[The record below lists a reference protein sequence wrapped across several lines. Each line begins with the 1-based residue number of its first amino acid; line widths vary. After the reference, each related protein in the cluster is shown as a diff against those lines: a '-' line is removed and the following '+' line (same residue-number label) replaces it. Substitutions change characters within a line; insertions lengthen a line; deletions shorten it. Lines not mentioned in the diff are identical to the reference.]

1 MSASDGQ
8 TIYIPRD
15 LFIWNEAVGRLLE
28 DHVKYSAADLK
39 NSRFV
44 KTLQIHESVT
54 VDGMISEMKKWST
67 ASSVTNKESPTKEFT
82 TSLAHMSEVYS
93 FLYDKMVQNEEQRKK
108 VCDAFL
114 KNALVFVP
122 FRSASTSCIKPQ
134 LKHKLSGSFH
144 VLKDVCWRD
153 PTEVALKLL
162 RDHGKVTTKHL
173 LEGFYHSLSKA
184 SGQQSLA
191 TFFVD
196 QLKVDET
203 PNVDEY
209 LEMASTVAELAGL
222 PSPLPLNDML
232 KVFAI
237 LGRKCIARGHRDSVP
252 IESEVDVNMA
262 SFIRQSL
269 DTSLKCIFPSSGKWV
284 SLSDKPLLLDNKS
297 LGKIFQKESGVHF
310 IDLGDFFQDLRKRST
325 VENRKFVNEKEEMK
339 HNVSLFL
346 KACDIQRLSEC
357 VERNCAPTLVTYQ
370 CVPLQKYFHQMI
382 PAVQRFLYFKKQPV
396 YEELKNEKFAEKL
409 QQMQFASVG
418 KLETVY
424 SLSTHPDVHIRI
436 EEKSGVQPVGS
447 TFCFYVAEEHQE
459 NYDVLNGE
467 MVKLLRVK
475 RQDSSDLSNFLVAV
489 KNYSGGDFE
498 FFLEE
503 VQGLEPLPD
512 EEEPWCVPPPQ
523 VLEEVVQEAS
533 KDVVLSLN
541 ANTSSPNRVGD
552 DGLHSWP
559 PKSSAQFEKTLKR
572 EVELNSDNTLKMWP
586 PPAPPDSVKK
596 SLEEKVQIPG
606 RPIQPLVDTERPNDR
621 EGTREPD
628 DRTEVMPRRNSKTL
642 IMEAAN
648 REENYQTSSPN
659 DPNPVKVNDVTL
671 ERVANDSLCG
681 EKTESVRDVLP
692 LGAQS
697 PPNSERICT
706 LPVPACDARQT
717 SPPRAY
723 LSFNE
728 EASEIDYD
736 DLSFNDGDLKVL
748 NGMQLGENPNSEEV
762 GRWGERCV
770 YEFLLNQVKVLPS
783 GENVDI
789 IWLNEEANTTAPYDF
804 EIRRHITGVNQE
816 AESKTVITYIE
827 VKTTSSDQKEFFEI
841 SVPELRFALEKK
853 EALHLYRVF
862 NAGKPGCL
870 RIRRLK
876 NLASHLEKKNV
887 KLFMAI

>member
-1 MSASDGQ
+1 
-8 TIYIPRD
+8 
-15 LFIWNEAVGRLLE
+15 
-28 DHVKYSAADLK
+28 
-39 NSRFV
+39 
-44 KTLQIHESVT
+44 
-54 VDGMISEMKKWST
+54 
-67 ASSVTNKESPTKEFT
+67 
-82 TSLAHMSEVYS
+82 
-93 FLYDKMVQNEEQRKK
+93 
-108 VCDAFL
+108 
-114 KNALVFVP
+114 
-122 FRSASTSCIKPQ
+122 
-134 LKHKLSGSFH
+134 
-144 VLKDVCWRD
+144 
-153 PTEVALKLL
+153 
-162 RDHGKVTTKHL
+162 
-173 LEGFYHSLSKA
+173 
-184 SGQQSLA
+184 
-191 TFFVD
+191 
-196 QLKVDET
+196 
-203 PNVDEY
+203 
-209 LEMASTVAELAGL
+209 
-222 PSPLPLNDML
+222 
-232 KVFAI
+232 
-237 LGRKCIARGHRDSVP
+237 
-252 IESEVDVNMA
+252 
-262 SFIRQSL
+262 
-269 DTSLKCIFPSSGKWV
+269 
-284 SLSDKPLLLDNKS
+284 
-297 LGKIFQKESGVHF
+297 
-310 IDLGDFFQDLRKRST
+310 
-325 VENRKFVNEKEEMK
+325 
-339 HNVSLFL
+339 
-346 KACDIQRLSEC
+346 
-357 VERNCAPTLVTYQ
+357 
-370 CVPLQKYFHQMI
+370 
-382 PAVQRFLYFKKQPV
+382 
-396 YEELKNEKFAEKL
+396 
-409 QQMQFASVG
+409 
-418 KLETVY
+418 
-424 SLSTHPDVHIRI
+424 
-436 EEKSGVQPVGS
+436 
-447 TFCFYVAEEHQE
+447 
-459 NYDVLNGE
+459 

-503 VQGLEPLPD
+503 VQGLDPLPD

-533 KDVVLSLN
+533 KDVVPSLN
-541 ANTSSPNRVGD
+541 ANISLPNRVGD

-559 PKSSAQFEKTLKR
+559 PKSSAQFDKTLKR
-572 EVELNSDNTLKMWP
+572 EAKLSSDNTLKMWP

-596 SLEEKVQIPG
+596 SLEEKVQIQG

-671 ERVANDSLCG
+671 ERVANDSLCD
-681 EKTESVRDVLP
+681 EKTESVQDVLP

-697 PPNSERICT
+697 PPNPERICT

-748 NGMQLGENPNSEEV
+748 NGIQLGENPNSEEV

-783 GENVDI
+783 AENVDI